1 MRYSLIILALI
12 LLLAGC
18 AGQKFYSSK
27 GVSYFEQP
35 AVELDGCQ
43 KINLQ
48 PIAEKEGSIIVP
60 GLPVV
65 YDNVAYYPMQ
75 TAFGSGTGSKSYSA
89 VYAYD
94 LKTLAIKDS
103 LKLNPK
109 SANISVKNLVVMN
122 DIYMAGVK
130 DTLLHFVKTDTN
142 LKNLVEYPTNVKI
155 HYVAY
160 TGRYAE
166 LLRIVAVDF
175 NKDVYMYDYDTE
187 TMQPIR
193 KRLLLKDYM
202 KYSQDGENLWF
213 FADTETTLEAVKI
226 NLAAY
231 DPIPVYKTFDYAV
244 KDFSGGRYYTPRAHG
259 DNVYFSYVHKMDE
272 TGIYSRLVS
281 FNFTDGTM
289 QSMDYTGP
297 SAFDIAELDGKT
309 YLYRSAEVGK
319 QNALIINELN
329 PGLQL
334 GTEKAKFFI
343 SDRQFSG
350 RIVAYNNRQFILT
363 GTYYNP
369 IPGKKVPK
377 DTVPATYLFQPFL
390 AVTGA
395 K

>member
-1 MRYSLIILALI
+1 MRYSLIIIIAVI
-12 LLLAGC
+12 LLTGC
-18 AGQKFYSSK
+18 TGQKFYSNK

-35 AVELDGCQ
+35 AVELDGMQ
-43 KINLQ
+43 KLNLQ

-65 YDNVAYYPMQ
+65 YDNVAYFPMQ
-75 TAFGSGTGSKSYSA
+75 TAFGTNKDELSRSA
-89 VYAYD
+89 IYAYD
-94 LKTLAIKDS
+94 LKTQTLKDS
-103 LKLNPK
+103 LILNPK
-109 SANISVKNLVVMN
+109 SANMSFSHMVVMN
-122 DIYMAGVK
+122 DLYMAGVK

-142 LKNLVEYPTNVKI
+142 LKNVVEYPTNIKI

-166 LLRIVAVDF
+166 LLRIVTADF
-175 NKDVYMYDYDTE
+175 NNDVYMYDFNTE

-193 KRLLLKDYM
+193 KRLLLKNYM

-213 FADTETTLEAVKI
+213 FADTETKLEAVKI
-226 NLAAY
+226 NLSAY
-231 DPIPVYKTFDYAV
+231 DPIPVYKTFDYAM

-281 FNFTDGTM
+281 FNFNDGTM
-289 QSMDYTGP
+289 QSMDYSGP

-309 YLYRSAEVGK
+309 YLYRSAEIGK
-319 QNALIINELN
+319 QNALVINELN

-334 GTEKAKFFI
+334 GVEKAKFFI
-343 SDRQFSG
+343 SDQHFSG
-350 RIVAYNNRQFILT
+350 RILSYNNRQFILT

-369 IPGKKVPK
+369 VPGKKLPK
-377 DTVPATYLFQPFL
+377 GTVPATYLFQPFL